1 MNLTLVG
8 TNHHYAPIEVR
19 ERLSTSPAR
28 LAAHLRELKRAAHLS
43 ELTLLSTCNR
53 TEIYAAHPVYSAEEM
68 RISIVSALSEM
79 HGLPRTH
86 FESLLYCKTQSDAVR
101 HLFRVVSGLD
111 SIAVGEAQILGQ
123 IREAFRVAQEEQTV
137 DVTLTALF
145 QQALSI
151 GKRIQ
156 TETELGKGSF
166 SIGHAAVD
174 LASKIFDDLSQATVL
189 ILGAGKMSELTAQQL
204 VRNNVKVVFVANRT
218 YERASEL
225 AEKLGGT
232 AIPYD
237 RFPDYLV
244 KSDIVISSTAA
255 PHPILGKSDLLP
267 VMKKR
272 RGKPLFLVDIA
283 LPRDIE
289 ANVSDL
295 ENVYLYNIDSLQEIV
310 AEQSQ
315 NRSRE
320 IALAE
325 QMVQEETEAFLVWKR
340 SRDAAPAIGE
350 IRSRLET
357 IRLDDM
363 AILGNK
369 LRHLSERELAAIE
382 TATKAMMNHVS
393 REAILQLK
401 ADTESLTPRLYS
413 LEEAARLLFGV
424 KPEAEMKEIVQG
436 FNENQISANPLETEE
451 VIKR

>member
-1 MNLTLVG
+1 M
-8 TNHHYAPIEVR
+8 
-19 ERLSTSPAR
+19 
-28 LAAHLRELKRAAHLS
+28 
-43 ELTLLSTCNR
+43 
-53 TEIYAAHPVYSAEEM
+53 
-68 RISIVSALSEM
+68 
-79 HGLPRTH
+79 
-86 FESLLYCKTQSDAVR
+86 
-101 HLFRVVSGLD
+101 
-111 SIAVGEAQILGQ
+111 
-123 IREAFRVAQEEQTV
+123 
-137 DVTLTALF
+137 
-145 QQALSI
+145 
-151 GKRIQ
+151 
-156 TETELGKGSF
+156 
-166 SIGHAAVD
+166 
-174 LASKIFDDLSQATVL
+174 
-189 ILGAGKMSELTAQQL
+189 
-204 VRNNVKVVFVANRT
+204 
-218 YERASEL
+218 
-225 AEKLGGT
+225 
-232 AIPYD
+232 
-237 RFPDYLV
+237 
-244 KSDIVISSTAA
+244 
-255 PHPILGKSDLLP
+255 
-267 VMKKR
+267 
-272 RGKPLFLVDIA
+272 
-283 LPRDIE
+283 
-289 ANVSDL
+289 
-295 ENVYLYNIDSLQEIV
+295 YLYNIDSLQEIV

-436 FNENQISANPLETEE
+436 FNENQISANPIETEE